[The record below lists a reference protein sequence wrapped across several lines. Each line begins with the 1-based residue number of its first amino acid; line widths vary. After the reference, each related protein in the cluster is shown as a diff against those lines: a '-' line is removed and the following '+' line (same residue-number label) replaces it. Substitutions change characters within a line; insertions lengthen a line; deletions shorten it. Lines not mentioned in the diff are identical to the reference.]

1 MIKIMSQA
9 IPSQLEGLPS
19 ERLQYAAGGL
29 VFRRDAPVDWLHFV
43 KRGLVHLLRYKAD
56 GGLTVLQR
64 AEPGYFLAEASLF
77 SPTYH
82 CDAVAITPTELVRFP
97 KSAVLS
103 ALAADPNFALS
114 WVQYL
119 SREMQRMRSRAELLS
134 LKKVSDRFE
143 AWLELRGCVMPE
155 KGQWVS
161 VAREIG
167 VSPEALY
174 RYLAANRRAPPS
186 AS

>member
-1 MIKIMSQA
+1 
-9 IPSQLEGLPS
+9 
-19 ERLQYAAGGL
+19 
-29 VFRRDAPVDWLHFV
+29 
-43 KRGLVHLLRYKAD
+43 
-56 GGLTVLQR
+56 
-64 AEPGYFLAEASLF
+64 
-77 SPTYH
+77 
-82 CDAVAITPTELVRFP
+82 
-97 KSAVLS
+97 
-103 ALAADPNFALS
+103 
-114 WVQYL
+114 
-119 SREMQRMRSRAELLS
+119 MRSRAELLS